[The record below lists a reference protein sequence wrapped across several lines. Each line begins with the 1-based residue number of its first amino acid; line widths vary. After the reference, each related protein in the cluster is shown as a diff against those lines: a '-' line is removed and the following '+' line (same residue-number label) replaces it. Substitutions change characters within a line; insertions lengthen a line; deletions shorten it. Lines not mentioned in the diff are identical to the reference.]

1 MKIGLVGKPSVG
13 KSSMFK
19 ALTLTEVEI
28 ADYPFTTIEPNI
40 GIGYVKVKCVCREF
54 GVKCNPR
61 YGFCIDGWRFVPVE
75 IVDVA
80 GLVPGAHQGKGL
92 GNKFLDDLRQAD
104 VLIHVVDASGSTNE
118 EGEYVG
124 KGNYDPAKDVRFLE
138 TEIDMWFKG
147 ILENLFPKMKRLEA
161 NLQREKEELLVE
173 FLSGLKVTRAHIE
186 KALEKL
192 ELKEKALKEWSTE
205 DIANFA
211 CEIRKLSKPMVIAAN
226 KCDVDTAEAN
236 IKKLRKEFPEY
247 LIIPTSAQAE
257 IALKLAA
264 RKGLIKYIP
273 GENDFEIID
282 ENKLTKE
289 QKAALEFIREN
300 VLKKYDSTGVQDC
313 IDKAVFELLG
323 YVAVFPG
330 GVNRLADKNG
340 NVLPDCFLMPPGS
353 TALDFAYK
361 IHEDFGKHFIKAIDV
376 RTKKLLGKDY
386 VLKHRDVIEIVAGK

>member
-61 YGFCIDGWRFVPVE
+61 YGFCIDGWRFIPVE

-147 ILENLFPKMKRLEA
+147 ILENLFPKMRRLEA

-192 ELKEKALKEWSTE
+192 ELKEKALKEWNAE

-211 CEIRKLSKPMVIAAN
+211 REIRKLSKPMVIAAN

-257 IALKLAA
+257 MALKLAA
-264 RKGLIKYIP
+264 KKGLIKYIP

-361 IHEDFGKHFIKAIDV
+361 IHEDFGKYFIKAIDV

-386 VLKHRDVIEIVAGK
+386 VLKHRDVIEIVAGR

>member
-147 ILENLFPKMKRLEA
+147 VLENLFSKMKRLEA
-161 NLQREKEELLVE
+161 NLQREKEELLTE

-192 ELKEKALKEWSTE
+192 ELKEKALKEWNAE

-211 CEIRKLSKPMVIAAN
+211 REIRKLSKPMVIAAN

-236 IKKLRKEFPEY
+236 IKKLRKEFPDY

-273 GENDFEIID
+273 GESNFEIID
-282 ENKLTKE
+282 ESKLTKE
-289 QKAALEFIREN
+289 QKAALEFIQEN
-300 VLKKYDSTGVQDC
+300 VLKKYGSTGVQDC

-376 RTKKLLGKDY
+376 RTKKALGAGYILNNKD
-386 VLKHRDVIEIVAGK
+386 VLEIVYRK